1 MRTPVAGTD
10 PTGTD
15 PTGANPTGTD
25 PTGTASRNPAPTS
38 HRFGGGGKIGK
49 IGGIAGILALVL
61 VGCTGSAVD
70 EGGDGGTGD
79 GGTATPDESAPTAD
93 DTPVVVGLVNPLTGP
108 FAALGEDVNAGFEAY
123 LDSRDG
129 VLSGHP
135 VEVLTEDTANDTATA
150 QEAVARLVD
159 DGADMLAG
167 LVNSGV
173 ANGVSSTVVDAGVP
187 LMITTAGA
195 DALTQR
201 DAVDTIF
208 RLSYTSSQDAM
219 PLGDWACNELGHE
232 TVAIIGLDYA
242 FGWEA
247 ASGFAKVY
255 EDAGCDV
262 IQEVYAPLGTADWA
276 PFVQQLD
283 TDADA
288 VWAVIP
294 GADGIRFMQAYR
306 DFGLELPLLGHG
318 ATTDEQ
324 ILPEQGD
331 TALGAV
337 TTLHY
342 SAAIDSPE
350 NAELTEAFEGATGTS
365 VSQYAEHGWAA
376 AMVLEAALAAIDG
389 DITPE
394 ALVDAIGAVQVDA
407 PRGPLSFDEFG
418 QAIHTVYVR
427 EVQEVDGEL
436 VNAIIDEYPETSQ
449 FWTYDP
455 EEFLSGT
462 PLGDLR
468 GTWE

>member
-1 MRTPVAGTD
+1 MRTSDDGV
-10 PTGTD
+10 
-15 PTGANPTGTD
+15 
-25 PTGTASRNPAPTS
+25 APT
-38 HRFGGGGKIGK
+38 RGQRGGGPLG
-49 IGGIAGILALVL
+49 ARRRTPWVAAPLLLALVL
-61 VGCTGSAVD
+61 AGCTGSAVD
-70 EGGDGGTGD
+70 SDEATSTEASADPSPGASAATG
-79 GGTATPDESAPTAD
+79 E
-93 DTPVVVGLVNPLTGP
+93 PVVVGLVNPVTGP

-135 VEVLTEDTANDTATA
+135 VEVLSEDTANDTATA
-150 QEAVARLVD
+150 QEAVVRLVD

-167 LVNSGV
+167 FVNSGV
-173 ANGVSSTVVDAGVP
+173 ANGVSATLVDTGVP
-187 LMITTAGA
+187 LVITTAGA

-201 DAVDTIF
+201 NAADTIF

-219 PLGDWACNELGHE
+219 PLGDYACEELGYE
-232 TVAIIGLDYA
+232 TVAIVGLDYA

-262 IQEVYAPLGTADWA
+262 VQEVYAPLATADWA

-306 DFGLELPLLGHG
+306 DFGVELPLLAHG

-331 TALGAV
+331 TALGAI

-342 SAAIDSPE
+342 SAAIDTPE
-350 NAELTEAFEGATGTS
+350 NAELTEVFEAATGNS

-389 DITPE
+389 EVTSE
-394 ALVDAIGAVQVDA
+394 ALTAAIGDVRIDA
-407 PRGPLSFDEFG
+407 PRGPLAFDDFG

-462 PLGDLR
+462 PLGELR

>member
-1 MRTPVAGTD
+1 M
-10 PTGTD
+10 
-15 PTGANPTGTD
+15 
-25 PTGTASRNPAPTS
+25 
-38 HRFGGGGKIGK
+38 
-49 IGGIAGILALVL
+49 LAVVL
-61 VGCTGSAVD
+61 AGCTGSAVD
-70 EGGDGGTGD
+70 SDD
-79 GGTATPDESAPTAD
+79 ATSPAQAGSASPTASGAAGE
-93 DTPVVVGLVNPLTGP
+93 PVVVGLVNPVTGP

-123 LDSRDG
+123 VDSRDG

-135 VEVLTEDTANDTATA
+135 IEILSEDTANDTATA
-150 QEAVARLVD
+150 QEAVVRLVD

-167 LVNSGV
+167 FVNSGV
-173 ANGVSSTVVDAGVP
+173 ANGVSATLVETGVP
-187 LMITTAGA
+187 LVITTAGA

-201 DAVDTIF
+201 NAADTIF

-219 PLGDWACNELGHE
+219 PLGDYACRELGHE

-262 IQEVYAPLGTADWA
+262 VQEVYAPLATADWA

-306 DFGLELPLLGHG
+306 DFGIELPLLAHG

-331 TALGAV
+331 TALGAI

-342 SAAIDSPE
+342 SAAIDTPE
-350 NAELTEAFEGATGTS
+350 NAELTEVFEAATGNS

-389 DITPE
+389 EVTNE
-394 ALVDAIGAVQVDA
+394 ALTAAIADVQLDA
-407 PRGPLSFDEFG
+407 PRGPLAFDDFG

-436 VNAIIDEYPETSQ
+436 VNAIIGDYPETSQ